1 MAPLRPTYK
10 QESAAIVRNLLEPIQ
25 EVVESDESV
34 VIASFLLIA
43 KDTLRAKGD
52 MGIGPYMLRRAIDR
66 CAAILALVEQVLG
79 QLVGSLPRVME
90 N

>member
-1 MAPLRPTYK
+1 LAPLRPTYK
-10 QESAAIVRNLLEPIQ
+10 QESAAIVPNLLEPIQ

-52 MGIGPYMLRRAIDR
+52 MGIGPYMLRRAI
-66 CAAILALVEQVLG
+66 AAQPFWRWWNKSLG
-79 QLVGSLPRVME
+79 NSLDHCLG
-90 N
+90 